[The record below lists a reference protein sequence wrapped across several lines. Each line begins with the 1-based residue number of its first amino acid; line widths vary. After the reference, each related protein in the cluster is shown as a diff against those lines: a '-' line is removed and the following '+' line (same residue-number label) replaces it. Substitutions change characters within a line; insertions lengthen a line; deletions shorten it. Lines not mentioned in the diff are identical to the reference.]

1 MPGWPFYCYLLN
13 NAFGEQSDSQTLLR
27 YQRINGKSINHYSK
41 MEVCK
46 SNNRKS
52 SRLYSVFVT
61 FRFMGF
67 PAGRQKNSIIQPT
80 DQSNLNILLV
90 CNVYL

>member
-1 MPGWPFYCYLLN
+1 
-13 NAFGEQSDSQTLLR
+13 
-27 YQRINGKSINHYSK
+27 

-67 PAGRQKNSIIQPT
+67 PAGRQKNSINQPT
-80 DQSNLNILLV
+80 DRHQSNLNILLV
-90 CNVYL
+90 